1 MLDVEQVYE
10 NKPREPPRSGVADAF
25 PWGRGGGFAECRNNV
40 LGLRR
45 RGEVPAV
52 EPCGTLVRREIPVAR
67 SLCDQ
72 NADPATFDFDDK
84 AIRPLLAR
92 HGVS

>member
-1 MLDVEQVYE
+1 MPEVEQVYE
-10 NKPREPPRSGVADAF
+10 NKLRDPLRSGVADAF
-25 PWGRGGGFAECRNNV
+25 PWRRGGGFVERRNDV

-45 RGEVPAV
+45 RGEVSAV
-52 EPCGTLVRREIPVAR
+52 KPRGTLVCREILVAR

-84 AIRPLLAR
+84 AIRLLSAR